1 MTLSGNTL
9 ALDEEARI
17 SARRIF
23 SLIANELQQVEIE
36 FERQARSN
44 VQVIAYLG
52 DYLRKSG
59 GKRVRP
65 ALTIL
70 ANYAV
75 GGEGG
80 RYNSIRMATVM
91 EFLHTA
97 TLVHDDIIDKA
108 DTRRNRPTVNAL
120 YGNETAV
127 LMGDWLYMS
136 AFETS
141 LAERSLPIL
150 DILTSVTRKMTEGEI
165 LQLTLLGRADV
176 SEAQYLDVLQRKTA
190 YLFSASC
197 EIGGI
202 LGGASETEQ
211 RALREYGLN
220 LGTAFQ
226 LIDDLLD
233 FTSTEAVL
241 GKASGADLLGGKVT
255 LPLIYLRDSNPSVLE
270 MVQRVLRDG
279 SYETVSQQELF
290 EALRSRD
297 GRGSADGR
305 GVDGRGVDGLSSTDD
320 LGSTNGLNSTN
331 SVSSTE
337 GFSRDGTNSL
347 SSTNALERA
356 RALADEYAENARAA
370 LDSLPDSEYCDSLRE
385 LPSYIL
391 NRDR

>member
-1 MTLSGNTL
+1 MTLSGHTL

-52 DYLRKSG
+52 DYLPRSG

-70 ANYAV
+70 SNYAV
-75 GGEGG
+75 GGDGS

-91 EFLHTA
+91 EFLHTV

-108 DTRRNRPTVNAL
+108 DTRRKRPTVNAL

-150 DILTSVTRKMTEGEI
+150 DILTRVPRKMTEGE
-165 LQLTLLGRADV
+165 LMQLALLGDASV
-176 SEAQYLDVLQRKTA
+176 SEAQYFDVLKRKTA

-197 EIGGI
+197 EIGAI
-202 LGGASETEQ
+202 LGGASEEQ
-211 RALREYGLN
+211 QTALRNYGLN

-226 LIDDLLD
+226 LTDDLLD
-233 FTSTEAVL
+233 FTSSDEAL
-241 GKASGADLLGGKVT
+241 GKAAGADLLGGKVT
-255 LPLIYLRDSNPSVLE
+255 LPLIYLRDAEPGTLE
-270 MVQRVLRDG
+270 TIQTVLREEKYG
-279 SYETVSQQELF
+279 TVQPQRHIFLD
-290 EALRSRD
+290 RK
-297 GRGSADGR
+297 
-305 GVDGRGVDGLSSTDD
+305 STR
-320 LGSTNGLNSTN
+320 LN
-331 SVSSTE
+331 
-337 GFSRDGTNSL
+337 
-347 SSTNALERA
+347 
-356 RALADEYAENARAA
+356 
-370 LDSLPDSEYCDSLRE
+370 
-385 LPSYIL
+385 
-391 NRDR
+391 

>member
-1 MTLSGNTL
+1 MTTSGHTI
-9 ALDEEARI
+9 ALDEEATI

-23 SLIANELQQVEIE
+23 SIVANELMQVELE

-44 VQVIAYLG
+44 VQVIDYLG
-52 DYLRKSG
+52 EYLRASG

-70 ANYAV
+70 ATYAV
-75 GGEGG
+75 GGDGS

-108 DTRRNRPTVNAL
+108 DTRRKRPTVNAL

-165 LQLTLLGRADV
+165 LQLTLLGNAEI
-176 SEAQYLDVLQRKTA
+176 SEAQYFDVLRRKTA

-197 EIGGI
+197 EIGAI
-202 LGGASETEQ
+202 LGGASEKEQ
-211 RALREYGLN
+211 IALRDYGLY

-233 FTSTEAVL
+233 FTSSEEAL

-255 LPLIYLRDSNPSVLE
+255 LPLIYLRDKEPAARE
-270 MVQRVLRDG
+270 MVQTVLHEGKYSSVRPED
-279 SYETVSQQELF
+279 LL
-290 EALRSRD
+290 EAIVRS
-297 GRGSADGR
+297 G
-305 GVDGRGVDGLSSTDD
+305 
-320 LGSTNGLNSTN
+320 
-331 SVSSTE
+331 
-337 GFSRDGTNSL
+337 
-347 SSTNALERA
+347 ALEQARNRA
-356 RALADEYAENARAA
+356 NEYAEDARSA
-370 LDSLPDSEYCDSLRE
+370 LDALPDSEYADSLKA
-385 LPSYIL
+385 LPTYIL
-391 NRDR
+391 DRDR

>member
-1 MTLSGNTL
+1 MTTSGNIIT
-9 ALDEEARI
+9 LDEEALI

-23 SLIANELQQVEIE
+23 SIIANDLAQVELE

-44 VQVIAYLG
+44 VQVIDYLG
-52 DYLRKSG
+52 EYLRASG

-70 ANYAV
+70 SNYAV
-75 GGEGG
+75 GGDGA

-108 DTRRNRPTVNAL
+108 DTRRKRPTVNAL

-150 DILTSVTRKMTEGEI
+150 DILTRVTRKMTEGEL
-165 LQLTLLGRADV
+165 LQLTLLSDADV
-176 SEAQYLDVLQRKTA
+176 TEAQYFDVLKRKTA

-197 EIGGI
+197 EIGAI
-202 LGGASETEQ
+202 LGGADEVQ
-211 RALREYGLN
+211 QVALRDYGLS

-226 LIDDLLD
+226 LIDDVLD
-233 FTSTEAVL
+233 FTSSEEAL

-255 LPLIYLRDSNPSVLE
+255 LPLIYLRNAEPETRE
-270 MVQRVLRDG
+270 MIQTVLREG
-279 SYETVSQQELF
+279 TYSTVRQQDLL
-290 EALRSRD
+290 EAMTRT
-297 GRGSADGR
+297 G
-305 GVDGRGVDGLSSTDD
+305 
-320 LGSTNGLNSTN
+320 
-331 SVSSTE
+331 
-337 GFSRDGTNSL
+337 
-347 SSTNALERA
+347 ALDHARA
-356 RALADEYAENARAA
+356 RANEFAEDARSA
-370 LDSLPDSEYCDSLRE
+370 LDQLPDSDYSESLRA
-385 LPSYIL
+385 LPTYIL
-391 NRDR
+391 DRDR

>member
-1 MTLSGNTL
+1 MTTGNTI
-9 ALDEEARI
+9 ALDEEATI

-23 SLIANELQQVEIE
+23 SVIANELMQVELE

-44 VQVIAYLG
+44 VQVIDYLG
-52 DYLRKSG
+52 EYLRASG

-75 GGEGG
+75 GGDGS

-108 DTRRNRPTVNAL
+108 DTRRKRPTVNAL

-141 LAERSLPIL
+141 LAERSLPVL

-165 LQLTLLGRADV
+165 LQLTLLGDAEV
-176 SEAQYLDVLQRKTA
+176 SEAQYFDVLKRKTA

-197 EIGGI
+197 EIGAI
-202 LGGASETEQ
+202 LGGATEKQ
-211 RALREYGLN
+211 QTALREYGLN

-233 FTSTEAVL
+233 FTSSAEAL
-241 GKASGADLLGGKVT
+241 GKAAGADLLGGKVT
-255 LPLIYLRDSNPSVLE
+255 LPLIYLRDSQPTARE
-270 MVQRVLRDG
+270 MIRTVLREGKYSSVKPQD
-279 SYETVSQQELF
+279 LL
-290 EALRSRD
+290 EAIVQS
-297 GRGSADGR
+297 G
-305 GVDGRGVDGLSSTDD
+305 
-320 LGSTNGLNSTN
+320 
-331 SVSSTE
+331 
-337 GFSRDGTNSL
+337 
-347 SSTNALERA
+347 ALKRA
-356 RALADEYAENARAA
+356 RVRANEYAEDACTA
-370 LDSLPDSEYCDSLRE
+370 LEILPESEYSDSLKALPTYSLD
-385 LPSYIL
+385 
-391 NRDR
+391 RDR

>member
-1 MTLSGNTL
+1 MTLSGHTL

-165 LQLTLLGRADV
+165 LQLTLLGHADV
-176 SEAQYLDVLQRKTA
+176 SEAQYLDVLKRKTA

-202 LGGASETEQ
+202 LGGATEKQ
-211 RALREYGLN
+211 QTALRDYGLN

-233 FTSTEAVL
+233 FTSTEEAL

-255 LPLIYLRDSNPSVLE
+255 LPLIYLLGSNPSLLKPVQQVLK
-270 MVQRVLRDG
+270 DG
-279 SYETVSQQELF
+279 NYQAV
-290 EALRSRD
+290 SRD
-297 GRGSADGR
+297 DLFAA
-305 GVDGRGVDGLSSTDD
+305 LNQTD
-320 LGSTNGLNSTN
+320 
-331 SVSSTE
+331 
-337 GFSRDGTNSL
+337 
-347 SSTNALERA
+347 ALERA
-356 RALADEYAENARAA
+356 RAVADEYAENARAA
-370 LDSLPDSEYCDSLRE
+370 LDDLPDSDYSDSLRE
-385 LPSYIL
+385 LPTYVL